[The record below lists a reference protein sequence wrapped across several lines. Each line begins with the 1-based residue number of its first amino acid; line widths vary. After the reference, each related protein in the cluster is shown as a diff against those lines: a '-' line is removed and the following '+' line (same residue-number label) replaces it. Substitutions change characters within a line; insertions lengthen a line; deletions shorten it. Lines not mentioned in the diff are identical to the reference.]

1 MFGDGIK
8 LQDAGAALISYEDS
22 VHASYTQ
29 NFLTR
34 RSAASRWA
42 TITGYQA
49 TLSSTGTR
57 GRSPSSIITATGF
70 DSFTVRA
77 TTGHLG
83 GDEVLARNFVDVCL
97 GRDESRTDL
106 ASGLLSAVMCL
117 AARESAHTQRWTP
130 IGDVYSET
138 FPDRTVSS
146 SPRPARGAGL
156 AQLRTPYRLGGPR
169 LRS

>member
-1 MFGDGIK
+1 MFGDGIR
-8 LQDAGAALISYEDS
+8 LQDAGAALVAYEDG

-29 NFLTR
+29 NFLSR
-34 RSAASRWA
+34 RSAAARGA

-49 TLSSTGTR
+49 TLSFDWFKGT
-57 GRSPSSIITATGF
+57 ITVIDHHRDRV

-83 GDEVLARNFVDVCL
+83 GDAVLARNFLDVCM

-106 ASGLLSAVMCL
+106 ASGLLSAAMCL

-138 FPDRTVSS
+138 FPGGTARIDPT
-146 SPRPARGAGL
+146 PAHVEPA
-156 AQLRTPYRLGGPR
+156 
-169 LRS
+169 